1 MPNDVDKRGFLDLM
15 DDYAYEFAERLK
27 ADEPHKNLIRQGVA
41 YGIFYLLNSCERIRK
56 KQSNKLVFHLK
67 N

>member
-41 YGIFYLLNSCERIRK
+41 YGVCYILNSRERNRK
-56 KQSNKLVFHLK
+56 KQSNRLVYHLK